1 MKSIY
6 DKKNL
11 AEVLLLHVEQMFLY
25 NFIILRKT
33 RDSNT
38 VVFLWNL

>member
-1 MKSIY
+1 MRSACE
-6 DKKNL
+6 KKIS
-11 AEVLLLHVEQMFLY
+11 AEVQLIQAEQMFLY